1 MVPYKVTQVTEARI
15 GDSEPWHV
23 MQIVNNKVIRAVSQ
37 VRQPYE
43 QMHHRVQ
50 QGLGPQ
56 AFEVR
61 ASYAA

>member
-1 MVPYKVTQVTEARI
+1 
-15 GDSEPWHV
+15 

-56 AFEVR
+56 AFEVQ